1 MQPLLLSTQFDFQGV
16 VIIIALIAGFIRWL
30 WENWQQRQEGMKRET
45 PPDPEE
51 QRLREAA
58 WRRQTGQGAPPPLPP
73 VAPSPWTEL
82 REAWQQLKE
91 TAMEPVPAPARQSRP
106 RPAPPLPVSPPRQP
120 AVRAKPPSSGPGLDI
135 PAATAGVA
143 RETYQSPERAAE
155 GPVLAA
161 VRHLRRDPALM
172 RQAIVM
178 QEILGPP
185 KALQTSGDL
194 AI

>member
-1 MQPLLLSTQFDFQGV
+1 MQPILLSTQFDFQGV
-16 VIIIALIAGFIRWL
+16 VIIIALIAGFVRWL
-30 WENWQQRQEGMKRET
+30 WENWQQRQEASKRAA

-73 VAPSPWTEL
+73 PAAPSPWTEL
-82 REAWQQLKE
+82 REAWKQLQE
-91 TAMEPVPAPARQSRP
+91 TAQETAPAPVRQTRP
-106 RPAPPLPVSPPRQP
+106 AAAPPLPQQRHKAARAQPAPVAEAAVPATMIAETYLPPPRAAVSPVLTALRQ
-120 AVRAKPPSSGPGLDI
+120 L
-135 PAATAGVA
+135 
-143 RETYQSPERAAE
+143 
-155 GPVLAA
+155 
-161 VRHLRRDPALM
+161 RHDPALM

-185 KALQTSGDL
+185 KALQTSGGP

>member
-16 VIIIALIAGFIRWL
+16 VIIIALIAGFVKWL
-30 WENWQQRQEGMKRET
+30 WENWQQRQEATKQAA
-45 PPDPEE
+45 PVDPQER
-51 QRLREAA
+51 RLREAA
-58 WRRQTGQGAPPPLPP
+58 WRRQTGQGVPPPLPP
-73 VAPSPWTEL
+73 AAASPWPEL
-82 REAWQQLKE
+82 REAWKQLQE
-91 TAMEPVPAPARQSRP
+91 TAKEPAPAPVRQSRP
-106 RPAPPLPVSPPRQP
+106 AAAPPVPQQRPKAARAQP
-120 AVRAKPPSSGPGLDI
+120 A
-135 PAATAGVA
+135 AAVVDKVIHDVPAGVA
-143 RETYQSPERAAE
+143 TETYQPPPPAAA

-161 VRHLRRDPALM
+161 LRHLRRDPALM